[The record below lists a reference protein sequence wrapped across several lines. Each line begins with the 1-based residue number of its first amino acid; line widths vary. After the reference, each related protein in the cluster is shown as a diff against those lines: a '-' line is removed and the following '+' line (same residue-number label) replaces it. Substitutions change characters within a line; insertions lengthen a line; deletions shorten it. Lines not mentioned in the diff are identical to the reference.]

1 MNTKTELFFAAG
13 GFALVVMFAVGFF
26 PLAHFIPPPLP
37 SAGAAEIAG
46 MYQQN
51 PLKIRLGLFVM
62 MVSFGLICPFAAVIS
77 IQLNRMKGG
86 PSIWSYTQLACGA
99 CGGALVMIPLML
111 WAGAAFRPERA
122 PELIVLLNDMAWI
135 TFLWPVPPFFLQ
147 VVATGFAIL
156 SDQSEQTIL
165 PRWSGFFCLWCAVM
179 FLPGLL
185 LIFFQTG
192 PFAWNGLLT
201 FWLGATVFFTWYV
214 VMSVVLGKSILRQSK
229 QIQA

>member
-1 MNTKTELFFAAG
+1 MNKGTELLCAWG
-13 GFALVVMFAVGFF
+13 GLALVVIFAVGFF

-37 SAGAAEIAG
+37 TASAAEIAG

-77 IQLNRMKGG
+77 IQLNRITGG
-86 PSIWSYTQLACGA
+86 PSILSYIQFACGT

-111 WAGAAFRPERA
+111 WAGAAFRPDRA
-122 PELIVLLNDMAWI
+122 PELIVVLNDMGWI

-147 VVATGFAIL
+147 VVATGLAIL
-156 SDQSEQTIL
+156 GDRTEQTTL

-201 FWLGATVFFTWYV
+201 FWLGASVFFTWYA
-214 VMSVVLGKSILRQSK
+214 VMSIVLGKSIVRQSR
-229 QIQA
+229 QMQA